1 MEIVVKEFEEKMKK
15 WENYKIIRSRIED
28 VFNISK
34 NCLDTA
40 ILHQYTL
47 LSVKMKVAINLFL
60 AKKLIALCVKEN
72 I

>member
-1 MEIVVKEFEEKMKK
+1 MKK

-34 NCLDTA
+34 NCLDMA

-47 LSVKMKVAINLFL
+47 SSVKKKVAINLFL

-72 I
+72 IEIKALPFW